1 MKYGASLFPLWSQI
15 LRSLIQPHPPVSLT
29 LMVLAYSQV
38 FFTFPQLFLQIL
50 QKKPWEQEF
59 KASSEPQLL
68 PLQPKQV
75 QLSLHLLPL
84 AFPLPPSLV
93 WTVTSW
99 LAPASPKLLSQLP
112 SWVLWS
118 PAMGEREQGDMH

>member
-1 MKYGASLFPLWSQI
+1 
-15 LRSLIQPHPPVSLT
+15 
-29 LMVLAYSQV
+29 MVLAYPQV

-75 QLSLHLLPL
+75 QLSLHLLPR

-93 WTVTSW
+93 WILTHL
-99 LAPASPKLLSQLP
+99 LAPASPKLLPQLP
-112 SWVLWS
+112 RWVLRS
-118 PAMGEREQGDMH
+118 PATGEGEQGDMH